1 MDRTIGER
9 LTGGG
14 RPGEED
20 RGGESFRALFLFTD
34 GARQPES
41 LAASSRAT
49 FVVPPLAIEC
59 FGVPCVDY

>member
-1 MDRTIGER
+1 MNPTTGER

-14 RPGEED
+14 RPGEGD
-20 RGGESFRALFLFTD
+20 GGGESFRALFLFTD
-34 GARQPES
+34 GTRQPES

-59 FGVPCVDY
+59 FGVPCVGY